1 MTKTKT
7 TKRKYHSTE
16 EEEEVMKQMEER
28 RREMEEAG
36 RGSEEMEEQAG
47 EAAPP
52 KKKRDQKTIKTM
64 TKEERQ
70 RYSEERKEERKVKAQ
85 KHKKEQE
92 EKEQE
97 KARLKREAH
106 KEVLK
111 IAKEMSSKTAATST
125 VVRAEDVSIPLAT
138 PAEPST
144 SRQDPLETSLVET
157 GPQLVSLIPFEE
169 SEEEMIRPT
178 STGAARVLS
187 QMISIEGSVPKPQ
200 KVIAG
205 KEPRLAGP
213 KSAGPK
219 SAGSKSASP
228 KSAGPKSASPRSAGP
243 KSTGPK
249 PTGSKLV
256 ARKEPK
262 SAGPKSAGP
271 MPASAK
277 PIEGRPPR
285 PSVGGKAPR
294 PTVGGKAPRPTIGGK
309 VPRKQVVP
317 LKKSRPGSGSL
328 NYVPTHRDFRE
339 VQEAGDTMTAANRYR
354 PGRLALQE
362 IRHYQKRTNL
372 LIRKLPFQRLI
383 RELAQKFKVD
393 VRFRSSTLMAFQ
405 EAAEAYLIRLFEDM
419 NLCHPRQTGYNN
431 AQRYPAGETYQ
442 GREKLT
448 ATSILP
454 PQNIRSFSGPPQ
466 FLQKG
471 IKLRKSIY
479 KNSLTVFFSLK

>member
-1 MTKTKT
+1 M
-7 TKRKYHSTE
+7 TKRKYHSME
-16 EEEEVMKQMEER
+16 EEEEAMRQMEER
-28 RREMEEAG
+28 RRETEEAG
-36 RGSEEMEEQAG
+36 RELEETEEQAG

-52 KKKRDQKTIKTM
+52 KKKKKRDRKTIKTM

-70 RYSEERKEERKVKAQ
+70 RYSKEHKEEREAKAQ
-85 KHKKEQE
+85 KRKKEQE

-111 IAKEMSSKTAATST
+111 IAKEMSSKTAVTST

-144 SRQDPLETSLVET
+144 SQQDPLETSLVET

-178 STGAARVLS
+178 LTGAARVLS
-187 QMISIEGSVPKPQ
+187 QTISIEGSVPKPQ

-205 KEPRLAGP
+205 KEPRPAGP

-219 SAGSKSASP
+219 SAGSKSAIL
-228 KSAGPKSASPRSAGP
+228 KSAGLKSASPRSAGP

-249 PTGSKLV
+249 PTGSKLI

-262 SAGPKSAGP
+262 SAGP
-271 MPASAK
+271 MPASVK
-277 PIEGRPPR
+277 PVEGRPPR

-294 PTVGGKAPRPTIGGK
+294 STVGGKAPR
-309 VPRKQVVP
+309 KQVVP
-317 LKKSRPGSGSL
+317 PKKKSRAGSGSL
-328 NYVPTHRDFRE
+328 NYVPTHRDFQE
-339 VQEAGDTMTAANRYR
+339 AQEAGDTVTTANRYR

-362 IRHYQKRTNL
+362 IRHYQKCTNL
-372 LIRKLPFQRLI
+372 LIRKLPFQRLT

-393 VRFRSSTLMAFQ
+393 VRFRSSTLMALQ
-405 EAAEAYLIRLFEDM
+405 EAAEAYLVRLFEDT
-419 NLCHPRQTGYNN
+419 NLCAIHAKRVTIMPKDIQLAR
-431 AQRYPAGETYQ
+431 R
-442 GREKLT
+442 
-448 ATSILP
+448 
-454 PQNIRSFSGPPQ
+454 IRG
-466 FLQKG
+466 KR
-471 IKLRKSIY
+471 I
-479 KNSLTVFFSLK
+479 

>member
-7 TKRKYHSTE
+7 TKHRYHSTE
-16 EEEEVMKQMEER
+16 EEAMRQMEER
-28 RREMEEAG
+28 RRETEEAG
-36 RGSEEMEEQAG
+36 RGSEETEEQAG

-52 KKKRDQKTIKTM
+52 KKRDRKTIKTM

-70 RYSEERKEERKVKAQ
+70 RYSEERKEERKAKAQ
-85 KHKKEQE
+85 KRKKEQE

-97 KARLKREAH
+97 KVRLKREAH

-169 SEEEMIRPT
+169 SEEEVIRPT

-187 QMISIEGSVPKPQ
+187 QTISIEGSVPKPQ

-205 KEPRLAGP
+205 KEPRPAGP
-213 KSAGPK
+213 K
-219 SAGSKSASP
+219 
-228 KSAGPKSASPRSAGP
+228 SAGP

-249 PTGSKLV
+249 PTGSKLI

-277 PIEGRPPR
+277 PVGGRPPR

-294 PTVGGKAPRPTIGGK
+294 PTVGGK

-317 LKKSRPGSGSL
+317 PKKKSRPGSGLL
-328 NYVPTHRDFRE
+328 NYVPTRRLPRGARGRRHRNCSK
-339 VQEAGDTMTAANRYR
+339 QIPSWT
-354 PGRLALQE
+354 PGPSRD
-362 IRHYQKRTNL
+362 
-372 LIRKLPFQRLI
+372 LPL
-383 RELAQKFKVD
+383 
-393 VRFRSSTLMAFQ
+393 S
-405 EAAEAYLIRLFEDM
+405 
-419 NLCHPRQTGYNN
+419 
-431 AQRYPAGETYQ
+431 ETHQ
-442 GREKLT
+442 
-448 ATSILP
+448 SP
-454 PQNIRSFSGPPQ
+454 DP
-466 FLQKG
+466 
-471 IKLRKSIY
+471 
-479 KNSLTVFFSLK
+479 